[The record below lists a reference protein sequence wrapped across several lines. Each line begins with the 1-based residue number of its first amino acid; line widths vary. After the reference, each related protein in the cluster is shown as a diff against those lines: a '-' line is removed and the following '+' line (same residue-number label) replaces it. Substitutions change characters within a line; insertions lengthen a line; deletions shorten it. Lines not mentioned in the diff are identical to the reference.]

1 VTSKLEKR
9 YSNGLN
15 FSASYTYGH
24 ALADTGTTL
33 TGSANQGSKNGRDLA
48 AGYSSAAWDIRHSF
62 VASFIYD
69 LPFGR
74 GRRWMSN
81 AGPASWLIGNWQF
94 NSVATFRTGPPF
106 TIGTTQCVGTFGNC
120 QPDLVPGQDPKN
132 APSGGRRPEEWFN
145 TAAVVAPA
153 PGTPGTLG
161 LQSNNYPGQRNV
173 DISLFKDFP
182 FTERLKV
189 QFRAEAFNMANTPQ
203 WGNQSN
209 GGLDVRQGDP
219 AFGQITASQSNSQ
232 RHIQFALRFMF

>member
-1 VTSKLEKR
+1 
-9 YSNGLN
+9 
-15 FSASYTYGH
+15 
-24 ALADTGTTL
+24 
-33 TGSANQGSKNGRDLA
+33 
-48 AGYSSAAWDIRHSF
+48 
-62 VASFIYD
+62 
-69 LPFGR
+69 
-74 GRRWMSN
+74 
-81 AGPASWLIGNWQF
+81 
-94 NSVATFRTGPPF
+94 
-106 TIGTTQCVGTFGNC
+106 
-120 QPDLVPGQDPKN
+120 
-132 APSGGRRPEEWFN
+132 
-145 TAAVVAPA
+145 VAPA